1 MKARHAA
8 AAALALA
15 GGYLTVLV
23 GTRRWHQH
31 WGATDSKLDFIH
43 AITIHAPPN
52 RSGHG
57 WPRWAT
63 RAALAP
69 TAMTCSAMTCSS
81 EAPAVTSTGSTRT
94 STAGRRRHHAVLPRR
109 PDDGGGRRPP
119 TCAGALAGHRRR
131 QGDRPSRAV
140 GYSHVAWSWA
150 FVLEQSMRLRPAAGP
165 DGLRSAETCKKADP
179 HSGGREILVGMGSPV
194 RFRRGAP
201 HIG

>member
-8 AAALALA
+8 AAALALT

-23 GTRRWHQH
+23 
-31 WGATDSKLDFIH
+31 
-43 AITIHAPPN
+43 

-119 TCAGALAGHRRR
+119 TCAGALAG
-131 QGDRPSRAV
+131 QG
-140 GYSHVAWSWA
+140 WSAQGWA
-150 FVLEQSMRLRPAAGP
+150 RDSWE
-165 DGLRSAETCKKADP
+165 
-179 HSGGREILVGMGSPV
+179 GGGT
-194 RFRRGAP
+194 GA
-201 HIG
+201 